1 MLNMSSAPAPGLPEE
16 GDDRTARARIRDA
29 AITLF
34 AALGVTAASVRAIA
48 TEAGVSPA
56 LVIHHFGSKDGLRA
70 ACDEHVAA
78 TIRQRKGAAMAA
90 GPGLDPVAAIRLGQD
105 GPPLMAYLARTLI
118 DGTPQVAALVDEM
131 VADAASYMAQGVQT
145 GVLHP
150 TEHPYERAVVLT
162 MWSLGAL
169 VLHEHLR
176 RLLGVD
182 LTGPPDELAAATAY
196 FAAGL
201 EVLSDGVVTPEAAT
215 RMKTAFAQAG
225 ARPTEEK
232 ETGS

>member
-1 MLNMSSAPAPGLPEE
+1 ME

-34 AALGVTAASVRAIA
+34 AAHGVTAASVRAIA

-90 GPGLDPVAAIRLGQD
+90 GPGLDPVAAIRMGQD
-105 GPPLMAYLARTLI
+105 APPLMAYLARTLI

-131 VADAASYMAQGVQT
+131 VADAVSYMAEGVRT
-145 GVLHP
+145 GVLRP
-150 TEHPYERAVVLT
+150 TEHPYERAAVLT
-162 MWSLGAL
+162 TWSLGAL
-169 VLHEHLR
+169 VLHEHLQ

-182 LTGPPDELAAATAY
+182 LTGTPDDLASATPY

-201 EVLSDGVVTPEAAT
+201 EILSDGVVTPEAAA
-215 RMKTAFAQAG
+215 RMRTAFAQAG
-225 ARPTEEK
+225 ARPTEER
-232 ETGS
+232 EAGS